1 LQSYDQSSIDVV
13 LVTNDQVPL
22 PDRTDNMSPTLTAN
36 LITFVIA
43 LAALVPLCLFGVVD
57 LSDSPLVILL
67 AAVVQ

>member
-1 LQSYDQSSIDVV
+1 MTECL
-13 LVTNDQVPL
+13 P
-22 PDRTDNMSPTLTAN
+22 PDRINNMSPTFTAN
-36 LITFVIA
+36 LITFVVA